1 MDNFEYQLN
10 CDNCGK
16 ITRHTHQALGET
28 NQVQKA
34 KSGFISGVKRFLNL
48 CFGEPLE
55 KAVFEKSEYICS
67 TCGASFN
74 ESTDMPDFSGHDD

>member
-10 CDNCGK
+10 CVNCGK
-16 ITRHTHQALGET
+16 ITRHIHQALGET

-67 TCGASFN
+67 TCGTVFN
-74 ESTDMPDFSGHDD
+74 KSTDIQDIAGYDD